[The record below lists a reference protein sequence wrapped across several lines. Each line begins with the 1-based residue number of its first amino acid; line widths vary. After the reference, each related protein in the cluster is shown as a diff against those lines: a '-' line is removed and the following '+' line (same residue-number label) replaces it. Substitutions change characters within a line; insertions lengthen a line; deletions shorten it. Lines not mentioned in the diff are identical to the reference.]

1 MSVVKFCFAFVQ
13 RVLMSIKAIYPAKM
27 AQQQIMMVGTL
38 CSSLDFFFFQIF
50 ILQRGFPGG
59 SDSKESTCHAGDN
72 PWFGKIP
79 QRREWLPSLVFLPG
93 EFHGQ
98 KSLVGHS
105 PWGHKEL
112 NMTEQKLQLI
122 SSVVIVSGTQ
132 QRDSA
137 IYIYMCTC
145 SPPNSSSI
153 QAEFCVLYSRSL
165 LVIHLK
171 QSSVYMNIPN
181 SLTIPFPLPS
191 LQQP

>member
-59 SDSKESTCHAGDN
+59 SDSKESACNAGDLGLIPGSGRS
-72 PWFGKIP
+72 PW
-79 QRREWLPSLVFLPG
+79 RRQWLPSLVFLPG

-137 IYIYMCTC
+137 IYIYICIY
-145 SPPNSSSI
+145 SFPNSPSI
-153 QAEFCVLYSRSL
+153 QAVTQ
-165 LVIHLK
+165 H
-171 QSSVYMNIPN
+171 
-181 SLTIPFPLPS
+181 
-191 LQQP
+191 